1 MYSGEEGHSLRKI
14 GKILVLVTVVL
25 VLNIYFSNNDQD
37 DVLKDQQSIRSL
49 DDSEE
54 LSINNES
61 KKATNGLS
69 LLIGQSNEKVMAE
82 FGEPSRIDP
91 SSYGY
96 EWWIYN
102 EEDEM
107 YMQVAVQDGKVVSI
121 YALGSELNIAPFY
134 IGQPINELYQS
145 ASLETTIDIEWNDNS
160 YRFELAEEDLGTRP
174 LIRLGDTFAQI
185 YIDKFTGMV
194 TSVRFLDVATLIEQK
209 PYELIYRG
217 ELPEEEALSDEE
229 WSLVEEG
236 NSQQIFDITNIIRKR
251 FDLERVEWDQATAEV
266 AFLHSLDMYTE
277 DYFSHDSPTKGNLGD
292 RLQEGNV
299 SYQTAGENIAA
310 QYVDGIAAVEGWLNS
325 KGHREALLNAK
336 FTRLGV
342 GVYRKIYTQNFITP

>member
-1 MYSGEEGHSLRKI
+1 
-14 GKILVLVTVVL
+14 
-25 VLNIYFSNNDQD
+25 
-37 DVLKDQQSIRSL
+37 
-49 DDSEE
+49 
-54 LSINNES
+54 
-61 KKATNGLS
+61 
-69 LLIGQSNEKVMAE
+69 MAE

-107 YMQVAVQDGKVVSI
+107 NYMQVAVQDGKVVSI

-174 LIRLGDTFAQI
+174 LIRLGDVFAQI

-251 FDLERVEWDQATAEV
+251 FDLEQVEWDQATAEV
-266 AFLHSLDMYTE
+266 AFLHSLDMYIE

-325 KGHREALLNAK
+325 KGHREALLNEE

-342 GVYRKIYTQNFITP
+342 GVYRKIYTQNFIKP